1 MSSEFSLP
9 SEEER
14 RRETLARQGEAA
26 DPARSAWVSANAGT
40 GKTRVLTDRVIRLM
54 LAGTQPEKIL
64 CLTFTKTAAAEMAN
78 RLFERLGRWT
88 ALDDTTLLKE
98 LRGLEGVDIN
108 ADRLPLARRLFARAL
123 ETPGGLKIQTLHGFC
138 QAVLERFPLEAGV
151 APGFKVLDDA
161 SARVLL
167 RDAEMALY
175 GAAVREP
182 AAALGQALTRLAAR
196 YDAPA
201 FSDLMR
207 RVLGRKDDVAA
218 VVSRVG
224 GTDQL
229 EADLRAQLGLPET
242 GSADDI
248 IDASLADVTRL
259 EPELREVAAC
269 LGEGTKTD
277 QKNAEKLL
285 AFLACADRTMMY
297 ADYEILYLTGTGEPR
312 ARLITK
318 KPAEASPHVAE
329 LLAREQD
336 RIVTVRENL
345 RRMTT
350 LHMTLDVLEVGDAFI
365 QHYESA
371 KRRRGVLDYD
381 DLIRRT
387 GDLVSPVG
395 ASAWVHYKLDGG
407 MEHILVDEAQDTSPG
422 QWRVVEAL
430 AQEFFSGASAFDER
444 SAAPRTMFA
453 VGDEKQSIY
462 SFQGAEPGMFAQKRA
477 EFRGQV
483 EDAGQAFSELD
494 LILSFRSTAEVL
506 ASVDA
511 VFADPAHAKGLTA
524 TGTVPLHEA
533 DRAADPGLVELW
545 PTVKPE
551 EKDETDPWDAP
562 LDSVSRKA
570 PRAVVAN
577 TIAGQIAHW
586 LETKEPVLPGGPP
599 VEAGDILILVQRR
612 NSFVDE
618 MIRAL
623 KLKGI
628 PVAGRDRM
636 VLTDQI
642 AVMDLMALAEFALL
656 PEDDLVLATVLRSP
670 FVDVSEE
677 DLFHLA
683 HGRGGSLWS
692 ALRGRAKAAAYEQ
705 AATFLSEVLAR
716 VEVLRPY
723 EFFIAALGL
732 SASFETSG
740 RTRLLRRLGPEAAD
754 PIDEFVSHALQ
765 FEQLESSGLQ
775 GFLAWVQGDQAEIK
789 RDFDHAPREVRI
801 MTVHGA
807 KGLEGR
813 IVFLPDTCALASAR
827 SDPPLMGFG
836 EPGHRGLVFG
846 MAASEA
852 DALSRSI
859 KEDLRGNRLEEQ
871 RRLLYVAMTRARD
884 RLYITGYETAR
895 DRPDGCWYDLMEKS
909 LSPVMTSAERFD
921 GSPVLRLERN
931 GATVPDAVGSGD
943 SEVSAGASDT
953 PGEAV
958 STEPIPDWVRKN
970 VAPEPPPR
978 RFAPSQLGMTL
989 ERETAEGEGPAFN
1002 EPAVLSP
1009 LSTGGQ
1015 DRFRR
1020 GIAVHRLLEL
1030 LPAQPP
1036 AARAGAALGF
1046 LKDPARG
1053 FDHEQAEL
1061 IAAEVMAVL
1070 EDPTFAEIFGEGSIA
1085 EAPVAGLL
1093 PGTDI
1098 HLNGSIDRL
1107 VITDTQILIV
1117 DFKTNRP
1124 PPRSVE
1130 DLAPV
1135 YVMQMAAY
1143 RGLLSALIPGRP
1155 VRAALLWTD
1164 GPRLM
1169 EIPGSTLDEA
1179 LSKIG

>member
-1 MSSEFSLP
+1 MTNELHLP
-9 SEEER
+9 SDEER

-40 GKTRVLTDRVIRLM
+40 GKTKVLTDRVIRLL

-88 ALDDTTLLKE
+88 ALDNTTLLKE
-98 LRGLEGVDIN
+98 LRALEGVDID
-108 ADRLPLARRLFARAL
+108 ADQLNPARRLFARAL

-138 QAVLERFPLEAGV
+138 QSVLERFPLEAGV

-175 GAAVREP
+175 GDAVNDP
-182 AAALGQALTRLAAR
+182 GGALGEALTRLATR

-207 RVLGRKDDVAA
+207 QVLGRKQDITEF
-218 VVSRVG
+218 SKRVG

-229 EADLRAQLGLPET
+229 EVDLRTQLGLPDEGGT
-242 GSADDI
+242 DDLVE
-248 IDASLADVTRL
+248 ASLADVARL
-259 EPELREVAAC
+259 EPELREAAAR
-269 LGEGTKTD
+269 LGEGTATD
-277 QKNAEKLL
+277 KKNGEKLL
-285 AFLACADRTMMY
+285 AFLAQTDRTQ
-297 ADYEILYLTGTGEPR
+297 AYETYEGLYLTGTGDPR
-312 ARLITK
+312 KRLMTK
-318 KPAEASPHVAE
+318 KPAEAFPHVAE
-329 LLAREQD
+329 LLAGEQD
-336 RIVTVRENL
+336 RVVAVRENL
-345 RRMTT
+345 RRLVT
-350 LHMTLDVLEVGDAFI
+350 LHMTLDVLCVGDAFI

-371 KRRRGVLDYD
+371 KARRGVLDYD

-407 MEHILVDEAQDTSPG
+407 IEHILVDEAQDTSPG

-430 AQEFFSGASAFDER
+430 AQEFFSGASAFQER
-444 SAAPRTMFA
+444 SEVPRTMFA

-477 EFRGQV
+477 EFREQV
-483 EDAGQAFSELD
+483 EDAGLAFSELD

-506 ASVDA
+506 SCVDA
-511 VFADPAHAKGLTA
+511 VFADPARAKGLTA

-533 DRAADPGLVELW
+533 DRVAEPGLVELW
-545 PTVKPE
+545 PAVKPE
-551 EKDETDPWDAP
+551 EKDDTDPWDAP

-570 PRAVVAN
+570 PRAVVAHD
-577 TIAGQIAHW
+577 IAAQIAHW
-586 LETKEPVLPGGPP
+586 LETKEPVRPGGAPI
-599 VEAGDILILVQRR
+599 EAGDILILVQRR
-612 NSFVDE
+612 NTFVDE

-656 PEDDLVLATVLRSP
+656 PEDDLTLASVLRSP
-670 FVDVSEE
+670 FGELSEE
-677 DLFHLA
+677 DLFHLSQNRK
-683 HGRGGSLWS
+683 GTLWE
-692 ALRGRAKAAAYEQ
+692 ALRARAEEPAFERVAV
-705 AATFLSEVLAR
+705 FLGDVLAR
-716 VEVLRPY
+716 VEILRPY

-732 SASFETSG
+732 SPAFETSG
-740 RTRLLRRLGPEAAD
+740 RERLLRRLGPEAGD

-765 FEQLESSGLQ
+765 FEQLEPPGLQ
-775 GFLAWVQGDQAEIK
+775 GFLAWVRGDQAEIK
-789 RDFDHAPREVRI
+789 RDFDHAPKEVRI

-813 IVFLPDTCALASAR
+813 IVFLPDTCALANAR

-836 EPGHRGLVFG
+836 EPGQRGLLFG
-846 MAASEA
+846 MAKEEA
-852 DALSRSI
+852 DSLGRAV
-859 KEDLRGNRLEEQ
+859 KEGLRERRLEEQ

-884 RLYITGYETAR
+884 RLYITGYETTR
-895 DRPDGCWYDLMEKS
+895 KRPEGCWYDLIEAS
-909 LSPVMTSAERFD
+909 LTPVMTSAARFD
-921 GSPVLRLERN
+921 GAAVLRLEREGVDAAVAQE
-931 GATVPDAVGSGD
+931 GAGEGAAQAPSGEPLPQWM
-943 SEVSAGASDT
+943 SQ
-953 PGEAV
+953 AV
-958 STEPIPDWVRKN
+958 S
-970 VAPEPPPR
+970 PEPPPR
-978 RFAPSQLGMTL
+978 RFAPSQLAMALDG
-989 ERETAEGEGPAFN
+989 EEGEQPAFN
-1002 EPAVLSP
+1002 EPPVLSP
-1009 LSTGGQ
+1009 LSARGQ
-1015 DRFRR
+1015 DRFKR
-1020 GIAVHRLLEL
+1020 GLAVHRLLEL
-1030 LPAQPP
+1030 LPALP
-1036 AARAGAALGF
+1036 AASRAAAASGF

-1053 FDHEQAEL
+1053 FDPEQAAL
-1061 IAAEVMAVL
+1061 IASEVIAVL
-1070 EDPTFAEIFGEGSIA
+1070 EDPDFAAIFGEGSIA
-1085 EAPVAGLL
+1085 EAPVAGVL

-1107 VITDTQILIV
+1107 VITDKEILIV
-1117 DFKTNRP
+1117 DYKTNRP
-1124 PPRSVE
+1124 PPVRVE
-1130 DLAPV
+1130 NLAPV

-1143 RGLLSALIPGRP
+1143 RGLLAALLPGRAI
-1155 VRAALLWTD
+1155 RAALLWTD

-1169 EIPGSTLDEA
+1169 EIPGALMDEA